1 MTTVGVVTGGGRGTG
16 LECARRLTGR
26 VDRLLVVDRD
36 GAGATAAAEEL
47 SGHGAVV
54 EPVELDITDGAGL
67 TGLARRASRLGRLRA
82 VAHAAGISP
91 TMGDWRRILIVDL
104 VGTALLHEALRP
116 LVTRGTAMV
125 CFASM
130 SADLVPAE
138 PPEAAEDAL
147 GEPLDP
153 RFLDRLRAALGP
165 SVEEPGTAYT
175 WAKHGVRRLVRREA
189 VRIGALGGRVCSV
202 SPGIIGTP
210 QGRQEAAHHPSMK
223 AMVERTPLGREGRP
237 EEVAAVVAFL
247 LSDEASFLTG
257 VDVRVDGGVISALG
271 GGAVPGP

>member
-1 MTTVGVVTGGGRGTG
+1 MTTVGVVTGGGRGMG
-16 LECARRLTGR
+16 LACARRLTGR

-36 GAGATAAAEEL
+36 AAGAAAAAEEL
-47 SGHGAVV
+47 SGAGTVV
-54 EPVELDITDGAGL
+54 EPVGLDITDGAGL
-67 TGLARRASRLGRLRA
+67 TGLARRVGALGTLRA

-91 TMGDWRRILIVDL
+91 TMGDWRRVLAVDL

-130 SADLVPAE
+130 SADFVPADA
-138 PPEAAEDAL
+138 PAAAEEAL
-147 GEPLDP
+147 DEPLDP
-153 RFLDRLRAALGP
+153 RLPDRLRAALGP
-165 SVEEPGTAYT
+165 SVEDPGTAYT
-175 WAKHGVRRLVRREA
+175 WAKHGVRRLARREA
-189 VRIGALGGRVCSV
+189 VRVGALGGRVCSV

-210 QGRQEAAHHPSMK
+210 QGRQEAAHHPSMR

-257 VDVRVDGGVISALG
+257 VDVRVDGGVIAALR
-271 GGAVPGP
+271 GGARPGP